1 MMAVMLGIL
10 TAACDRGGGKAAA
23 DSAAVRAAS
32 GTGTSDAQWR
42 ADSTLIAGEPGVLF
56 RVVRTPTLTQ
66 AVPVLRLGAG
76 FGAIALSPRGW
87 RAFDVAYLYEGRP
100 LTPLRGGTPLAAVRS
115 RRGMWEGTPLDSL
128 RGCNQLLPGGE
139 VTVPEGAELM
149 VGGRAPRYVA
159 EAELPPGMT
168 DDALRR
174 LSTLVAPSVG
184 IGMAALRRFERT
196 LHVVPNGNDGG
207 ASLLAL
213 YRDPAP
219 VTDTV
224 DVMAQPARF
233 MAVLMEPGRYGP
245 RATWQYA
252 TPAMPGTSPPL
263 EYLGYLDMDGDGGT
277 ELVLGVSDPKF
288 PLHVL
293 IMRREEDRWVQS
305 LFLPLVRCL
314 G

>member
-1 MMAVMLGIL
+1 MALMLGIL
-10 TAACDRGGGKAAA
+10 TTACDRGDRKAAG
-23 DSAAVRAAS
+23 DLSVLRAAS
-32 GTGTSDAQWR
+32 GTGAVDPQWR
-42 ADSTLIAGEPGVLF
+42 ADSTLIVGAPGVLF
-56 RVVRTPTLTQ
+56 RVVRTPARTQ
-66 AVPVLRLGAG
+66 AVPVLRLGPGYA
-76 FGAIALSPRGW
+76 AIALSPRGW

-100 LTPLRGGTPLAAVRS
+100 LTPLRGGTPLPAVRS
-115 RRGMWEGTPLDSL
+115 RRGMWEGSPLDSL
-128 RGCNQLLPGGE
+128 RGCNQLLPGGD
-139 VTVPEGAELM
+139 VSAPEGTELM

-174 LSTLVAPSVG
+174 LTTLVAPSVG
-184 IGMAALRRFERT
+184 IGMAALRRFDRT
-196 LHVVPNGNDGG
+196 LHVVPNGNDGK
-207 ASLLAL
+207 ASLLAI

-224 DVMAQPARF
+224 DVMAQPTRF

-252 TPAMPGTSPPL
+252 TPGIPGTSPPL
-263 EYLGYLDMDGDGGT
+263 EYLGHLDMDGDGGT
-277 ELVLGVSDPKF
+277 ELVLGVADPKF

-293 IMRREEDRWVQS
+293 IVRREEDRWVQS
-305 LFLPLVRCL
+305 LLLPIVRCQ